1 MTLEVIDQE
10 IKDTNIHILKK
21 ATCPSLSGRS
31 KLNYSIGAA
40 EKEILIRIDKNSGAG
55 KFNNAWHS
63 LDTILDLIC
72 NTNELFNWSILA
84 PIFKGQSVN
93 TAGFIMA
100 VLKKEGL
107 IRHKDRSYEK
117 TDTEQFMAA
126 IKEKMEKPTT
136 KSRQQNRRA
145 AK

>member
-1 MTLEVIDQE
+1 MTLEVIDNE
-10 IKDTNIHILKK
+10 IRDANIRILKK

-40 EKEILIRIDKNSGAG
+40 EKEILIRIDKNSGGG

-63 LDTILDLIC
+63 LDTILDLIG
-72 NTNELFNWSILA
+72 NTNEPFNWSVLS

-107 IRHKDRSYEK
+107 IKHKDRSYEK
-117 TDTEQFMAA
+117 TDTEQFMTA

-136 KSRQQNRRA
+136 KSRRA
-145 AK
+145 TK